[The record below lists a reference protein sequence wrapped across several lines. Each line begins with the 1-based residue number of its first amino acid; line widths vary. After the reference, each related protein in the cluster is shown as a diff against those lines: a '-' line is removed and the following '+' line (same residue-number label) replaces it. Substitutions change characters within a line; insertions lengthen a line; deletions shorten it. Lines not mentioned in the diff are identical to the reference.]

1 MKLLICTFCLISFV
15 TPNPSKAI
23 HHLLTDKEIANTL
36 SKSEILS
43 KEELFLS
50 LSEKEEFNKDSAG
63 IRAETSPIAL
73 PPKFPRF
80 NPHSPDTIRLAAT
93 GAISSKKS
101 LNEIVIK
108 NNFTKNLLGY
118 FITSQHTTLI
128 KSGVQSVSLFK
139 QFSGKRISSIRFV
152 RLHPFGTSIK
162 DTTLNETRWIDKAG
176 NRLHMN
182 TARSKLRMQLL
193 FKAGDT
199 VDPLLMAENEKLM
212 RDLSYLEDVRF
223 TLEPVESNPEEV
235 KVVIIVKDKF
245 EYGVDLSISPDNSN
259 IEVVNENM
267 FGYGHRFNIGM
278 AQKNEYL
285 PEMGLYLSYHVNNIL
300 GRFIN
305 STIGYSDTYLKK
317 GWNISLERNF
327 LTSKDVNAGGFSFD
341 HVSKYNF
348 IADDH
353 PIKLDTTISYVSS
366 DIWFSHAFSNKK
378 RLSNNTL
385 ISFRYYHQ
393 NFNSNDYKPFEESVF
408 LRNHDFILSSVGF
421 SRRNLYQNN
430 LVYGYGVTE
439 DIPYGYYHEI
449 TAGLDKSQFG
459 VWPYW
464 KLSFSRA
471 YIGKEGGYY
480 SGRLSV
486 DGFLV
491 DSAVK
496 QGTIL
501 LNGNFFSK
509 KFYAFGDP
517 VREFVKIEFLGGI
530 NRFKE
535 EYLTIDGR
543 FGIRDFYA
551 RNLRGNR
558 RLKINL
564 ETVRYLNW
572 NVYGF
577 KFANYYFSD
586 FAFLSDKA
594 ESIFKQNFYAGV
606 GVGFRIYNESLVF
619 KIFDIR
625 LTWFPVLPPEGMSSF
640 GANLQGLTKSRFD
653 DYLGR
658 KTEFIRYQ

>member
-1 MKLLICTFCLISFV
+1 MKLLTCTICLISLL
-15 TPNPSKAI
+15 TPLSSKAI
-23 HHLLTDKEIANTL
+23 RDFLKDEGIANTL
-36 SKSEILS
+36 SKSKTIFDDEFV
-43 KEELFLS
+43 LFLS
-50 LSEKEEFNKDSAG
+50 EGEGNKDSSDTRTA
-63 IRAETSPIAL
+63 TCPNAL
-73 PPKFPRF
+73 PPKLPRF
-80 NPHSPDTIRLAAT
+80 IPQFPDTIRLVT
-93 GAISSKKS
+93 KGAISTKKS
-101 LNEIVIK
+101 LNELVIK

-118 FITSQHTTLI
+118 FITSQQTTLI
-128 KSGVQSVSLFK
+128 KSGVQSISRFK
-139 QFSGKRISSIRFV
+139 QFSGKRISSIRFI
-152 RLHPFGTSIK
+152 RLHPFGTSIN
-162 DTTLNETRWIDKAG
+162 DTTLNESTWVQKAG

-193 FKAGDT
+193 FKAGDK
-199 VDPLLMAENEKLM
+199 VDPLLLAENEKFM
-212 RDLSYLEDVRF
+212 RDLSYLEDVNF
-223 TLEPVESNPEEV
+223 VLEPVEGSPEEV

-245 EYGVDLSISPDNSN
+245 EYGINLSVSPDNSN

-278 AQKNEYL
+278 AQMNEYL

-305 STIGYSDTYLKK
+305 STIGFSDTYLKK
-317 GWNISLERNF
+317 GWNLSLEKNF

-353 PIKLDTTISYVSS
+353 PIKLDTTISYVSG
-366 DIWFSHAFSNKK
+366 DIWFSHAFSNNK
-378 RLSNNTL
+378 RPSNNTI
-385 ISFRYYHQ
+385 ISFRYYRQ
-393 NFNSNDYKPFEESVF
+393 NFNSNNYKPFEESEF
-408 LRNHDFILSSVGF
+408 LRNHDFILSSIGV
-421 SRRNLYQNN
+421 SSRNLYQNN

-449 TAGLDKSQFG
+449 KAGLDKSQFG
-459 VWPYW
+459 VWPYFG
-464 KLSFSRA
+464 LSFSRA
-471 YIGKEGGYY
+471 LIGKEGSYY
-480 SGRLSV
+480 SYRFSA
-486 DGFLV
+486 DGFLDGPSV
-491 DSAVK
+491 N

-517 VREFVKIEFLGGI
+517 IREFIKIEFLGGI
-530 NRFKE
+530 NRFNE

-543 FGIRDFYA
+543 FGIRDFYT
-551 RNLRGNR
+551 RNLRGSC

-564 ETVRYLNW
+564 ETVRYMRW
-572 NVYGF
+572 NLYGF

-586 FAFLSDKA
+586 FAFLSDNA

-625 LTWFPVLPPEGMSSF
+625 LTWFPVMPPEGMSSF

-653 DYLGR
+653 DFLGR